1 MQIENDIEKHLKKQ
15 ITKIGALCY
24 KFTSPGTRGVP
35 DRIVIYKGETFFIE
49 MKRPGGKLRKDQQKI
64 AKQFEQQG
72 VRVFVLDT
80 KISVDHFV
88 IKLQVGEL
96 NREVPIT

>member
-15 ITKIGALCY
+15 ITKIGGLCY

-64 AKQFEQQG
+64 AKQIEQQG
-72 VRVFVLDT
+72 VKVFVLDT
-80 KISVDHFV
+80 KMSVDHFV
-88 IKLQVGEL
+88 LKMKVGDLKNEM
-96 NREVPIT
+96 PIT

>member
-15 ITKIGALCY
+15 ITKIGGLCY

-49 MKRPGGKLRKDQQKI
+49 MKRPGGNLRKDQQKI
-64 AKQFEQQG
+64 AKQIEQQG
-72 VRVFVLDT
+72 VKVFVLDT
-80 KISVDHFV
+80 KMSVDHFV
-88 IKLQVGEL
+88 LKMKVGDLKNEM
-96 NREVPIT
+96 PIT

>member
-15 ITKIGALCY
+15 ITKIGGLCY

-64 AKQFEQQG
+64 AKQIEQQG
-72 VRVFVLDT
+72 VKVFVLDT
-80 KISVDHFV
+80 KMRVDHFV
-88 IKLQVGEL
+88 LKMKVGDLKNEMS
-96 NREVPIT
+96 IT

>member
-1 MQIENDIEKHLKKQ
+1 MQIEKDIETYLKKQ
-15 ITKIGALCY
+15 ITKIGGLCY

-64 AKQFEQQG
+64 AKQIEQQG
-72 VRVFVLDT
+72 VKVFVLDT
-80 KISVDHFV
+80 KMSVDHFV
-88 IKLQVGEL
+88 LKMKVGDLKNEM
-96 NREVPIT
+96 PIT

>member
-1 MQIENDIEKHLKKQ
+1 MQIEKDIEKHLKKQ
-15 ITKIGALCY
+15 ITKIGGLCY

-64 AKQFEQQG
+64 AKQIEQQG
-72 VRVFVLDT
+72 VKVFVLDT
-80 KISVDHFV
+80 KMSVDHFV
-88 IKLQVGEL
+88 LKMKVGDL
-96 NREVPIT
+96 KK